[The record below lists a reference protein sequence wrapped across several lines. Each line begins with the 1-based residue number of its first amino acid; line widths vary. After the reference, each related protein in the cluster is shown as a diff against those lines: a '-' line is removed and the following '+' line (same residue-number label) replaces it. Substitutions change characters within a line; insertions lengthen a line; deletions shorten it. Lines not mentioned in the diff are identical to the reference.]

1 MKINLFSLAQRPAPI
16 RLGCFILSLVLPWL
30 PYAAAVYIVIKDE
43 NTQTILTMGILAIEF
58 LFLLPWWSKY
68 IHQQTPAFRHYG
80 LEFTRKNGVELL
92 QGLAIGLISV
102 LLLFA
107 LQGILGWLN
116 FEQPSFSMVQLVLEG
131 FITGLGVAFAEELF
145 FRGLIYDELQR
156 DYNSKSVVWATAI
169 IFALLHFI
177 KPLPVIISTSPQF
190 LGLLLL
196 GLACVW
202 AKRSSRGRLGLPIGL
217 HGGLVWGNYIIEVG
231 KLIKYSG
238 TVPQWVTGVNN
249 NPLAGVMGL
258 LSLLLL
264 ALWMRQKQLK
274 IGNREQ
280 GTGNSKQ

>member
-1 MKINLFSLAQRPAPI
+1 MKISLFSLAQRPAPI
-16 RLGCFILSLVLPWL
+16 RLGCFILTLLLPWL
-30 PYAAAVYIVIKDE
+30 PYAAAVYIMVKDE
-43 NTQTILTMGILAIEF
+43 NTRTIFVMGILAIEF

-68 IHQQTPAFRHYG
+68 VHQQTPAFPHYG
-80 LEFTRKNGVELL
+80 LELTRKNGVELL
-92 QGLAIGLISV
+92 RGIAIGLISV

-107 LQGILGWLN
+107 LQGMLGWLV
-116 FEQPSFSMVQLVLEG
+116 FEQPSFSVMQLVLEG

-145 FRGLIYDELQR
+145 FRGFIYDELQR

-169 IFALLHFI
+169 IFAVLHFI

-190 LGLLLL
+190 FGLVLL

-202 AKRSSRGRLGLPIGL
+202 GKRGSRGRLGLPIGL

-231 KLIKYSG
+231 KLVKYSG

-249 NPLAGVMGL
+249 NPLAGIMGL

-264 ALWMRQKQLK
+264 ALWMRQKQLT
-274 IGNREQ
+274 IN
-280 GTGNSKQ
+280 N

>member
-1 MKINLFSLAQRPAPI
+1 MKISLFSLAQRPAPI
-16 RLGCFILSLVLPWL
+16 RLGCFILTLLLPWL
-30 PYAAAVYIVIKDE
+30 PYAAAVYIMVEDE
-43 NTQTILTMGILAIEF
+43 NTRTILAMGILAVEF

-68 IHQQTPAFRHYG
+68 IHQQTPAFPHYG

-92 QGLAIGLISV
+92 RGIAIGLISV

-107 LQGILGWLN
+107 LQGMLGWLV
-116 FEQPSFSMVQLVLEG
+116 FQQPSFSVTQLVLEG

-145 FRGLIYDELQR
+145 FRGFIYDELQR

-169 IFALLHFI
+169 IFAVLHFI

-190 LGLLLL
+190 LGLVLL

-202 AKRSSRGRLGLPIGL
+202 GKRSNRGRLGLPIGL

-249 NPLAGVMGL
+249 NPLAGIMGL
-258 LSLLLL
+258 LSLLFL
-264 ALWMRQKQLK
+264 ALWMRQKQLTV
-274 IGNREQ
+274 NSEQ
-280 GTGNSKQ
+280 

>member
-1 MKINLFSLAQRPAPI
+1 MKISLFSLAQRPAPI
-16 RLGCFILSLVLPWL
+16 RLGCFILILLLPWL
-30 PYAAAVYIVIKDE
+30 PYAAAVYIIFKDE
-43 NTQTILTMGILAIEF
+43 NTRTIFAMGILAIEF

-68 IHQQTPAFRHYG
+68 IHCSTPAFPHYG
-80 LEFTRKNGVELL
+80 LEFTRKNAVELL
-92 QGLAIGLISV
+92 RGIAIGLISV

-107 LQGILGWLN
+107 LQGTLGWLV
-116 FEQPSFSMVQLVLEG
+116 FQQPSFSMVQLVLEG

-145 FRGLIYDELQR
+145 FRGFIYDELKR

-169 IFALLHFI
+169 IFAVLHFI

-190 LGLLLL
+190 FGLVLL

-202 AKRSSRGRLGLPIGL
+202 GKRSNRGRLGLPIGL

-231 KLIKYSG
+231 KLVKYSG

-264 ALWMRQKQLK
+264 ALWMRQKQLTV
-274 IGNREQ
+274 NSEQ
-280 GTGNSKQ
+280 

>member
-1 MKINLFSLAQRPAPI
+1 MKISLFSLAQRPAPI
-16 RLGCFILSLVLPWL
+16 RLGCFILILLLPWL
-30 PYAAAVYIVIKDE
+30 PYAAAVYIIFKDE
-43 NTQTILTMGILAIEF
+43 NTRTIFAMGILAIEF

-68 IHQQTPAFRHYG
+68 IHCSTPAFPHYG
-80 LEFTRKNGVELL
+80 LEFTRKNAVELL
-92 QGLAIGLISV
+92 RGIAIGLISV

-107 LQGILGWLN
+107 LQGTLGWLV
-116 FEQPSFSMVQLVLEG
+116 FQQPSFSMVQLVLEG

-145 FRGLIYDELQR
+145 FRGFIYDELKR

-169 IFALLHFI
+169 IFAVLHFI

-190 LGLLLL
+190 FGLVLL

-202 AKRSSRGRLGLPIGL
+202 AKRSNRGRLGLPIGL

-231 KLIKYSG
+231 KLVKYSG

-264 ALWMRQKQLK
+264 ALWMRQKQLTV
-274 IGNREQ
+274 NSEQ
-280 GTGNSKQ
+280 

>member
-1 MKINLFSLAQRPAPI
+1 MKINLFRLSQRPAPI
-16 RLGCFILSLVLPWL
+16 RLGCFILSLLLPWL
-30 PYAAAVYIVIKDE
+30 PYAAAIYIMVKDE
-43 NTQTILTMGILAIEF
+43 NTRTILTMGILAVEF

-92 QGLAIGLISV
+92 RGVAIGLISV

-107 LQGILGWLN
+107 VQGILGWLVWQ
-116 FEQPSFSMVQLVLEG
+116 QPTFSMLQLVLEG
-131 FITGLGVAFAEELF
+131 LLTGLGVAFAEELF
-145 FRGLIYDELQR
+145 FRGFIYDELQR
-156 DYNSKSVVWATAI
+156 DYNSKAVVWATAI
-169 IFALLHFI
+169 IFAVLHFI

-202 AKRSSRGRLGLPIGL
+202 AKRSCRGRLGLSIGL

-264 ALWMRQKQLK
+264 ALWMRQKQL
-274 IGNREQ
+274 
-280 GTGNSKQ
+280 TVSSKQ

>member
-16 RLGCFILSLVLPWL
+16 RLGCFILSLLLPWL
-30 PYAAAVYIVIKDE
+30 PYAAAVYITVKDE
-43 NTQTILTMGILAIEF
+43 NTRTILTMGILAIEF

-92 QGLAIGLISV
+92 RGVAIGLISV

-107 LQGILGWLN
+107 LQGMLGWLI
-116 FEQPSFSMVQLVLEG
+116 FQQPSFSMVQLVLEG

-145 FRGLIYDELQR
+145 FRGFIYDELQR

-169 IFALLHFI
+169 IFAVLHFI

-202 AKRSSRGRLGLPIGL
+202 AKRGTRGRLGLSIGL

-264 ALWMRQKQLK
+264 ALWMRKKQLE
-274 IGNREQ
+274 IGNGEQ
-280 GTGNSKQ
+280 GTVSSER

>member
-1 MKINLFSLAQRPAPI
+1 MNINLFSLSQRPAPI
-16 RLGCFILSLVLPWL
+16 RLGCFILSLLLPWL
-30 PYAAAVYIVIKDE
+30 PYAAAVYISVKDE
-43 NTQTILTMGILAIEF
+43 NTRTILTMGILAIEF

-68 IHQQTPAFRHYG
+68 IHQQPRAFRHYG

-92 QGLAIGLISV
+92 RGVAIGLISV
-102 LLLFA
+102 LALFII
-107 LQGILGWLN
+107 QGMLGWLVW
-116 FEQPSFSMVQLVLEG
+116 QPPGFSMLQLVLEG
-131 FITGLGVAFAEELF
+131 LLTGLGVAFAEELF
-145 FRGLIYDELQR
+145 FRGFIYDELQR
-156 DYNSKSVVWATAI
+156 DYNKRVVTGATAI
-169 IFALLHFI
+169 IFAVLHFI

-202 AKRSSRGRLGLPIGL
+202 AKRTSRGRLGLPIGL

-258 LSLLLL
+258 LSLTLL
-264 ALWMRQKQLK
+264 ALWMRQKQL
-274 IGNREQ
+274 
-280 GTGNSKQ
+280 TVNS